1 MGGVAGLES
10 HHVSSIMFIL
20 GFINGLRMSRGLV
33 LYAAND
39 VRSEHHVKKRSYHRS
54 VANCRLDKSR
64 DVCLRLKGKAN
75 AACLSKAACR
85 CVGLL

>member
-10 HHVSSIMFIL
+10 HRVSSIVFIF
-20 GFINGLRMSRGLV
+20 GFINGLRMSRGL
-33 LYAAND
+33 ASCATKD
-39 VRSEHHVKKRSYHRS
+39 VRSEHHVEKRSHHRS

-64 DVCLRLKGKAN
+64 DVCWSLKEKAI
-75 AACLSKAACR
+75 AACLPRAACH